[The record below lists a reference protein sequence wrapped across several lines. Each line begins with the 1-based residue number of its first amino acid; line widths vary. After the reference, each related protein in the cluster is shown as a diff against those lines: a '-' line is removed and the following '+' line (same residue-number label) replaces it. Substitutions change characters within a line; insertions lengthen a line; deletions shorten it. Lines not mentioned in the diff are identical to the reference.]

1 MIPNKKENFE
11 YILLDVTARFK
22 FFGGQVKW
30 TNSFRFVANTEDRLF
45 CLAGGVIRIKREKEG
60 ENYSSGRRAHA
71 PLPWAWGLRCTFFHI
86 AHPQI
91 KSMGAFDS
99 SRGEKEEKH
108 DVQVTCKGNGGRER
122 KTIRFFSVSFF
133 LPLCASW
140 HSSFTLPT
148 SFHLSSHSLSCSS
161 QNNHHPPSSFFPES
175 QKNKCFLSEVFFASQ
190 GVELRIE
197 TFPDSPFPSPLKQS
211 MFPE

>member
-1 MIPNKKENFE
+1 MGKK
-11 YILLDVTARFK
+11 T
-22 FFGGQVKW
+22 
-30 TNSFRFVANTEDRLF
+30 
-45 CLAGGVIRIKREKEG
+45 KEG
-60 ENYSSGRRAHA
+60 EQMHTPALRYTFSILTPMQHT
-71 PLPWAWGLRCTFFHI
+71 LPKM
-86 AHPQI
+86 
-91 KSMGAFDS
+91 KSMRAFDS

-175 QKNKCFLSEVFFASQ
+175 QKNKCFLSEVF
-190 GVELRIE
+190 L
-197 TFPDSPFPSPLKQS
+197 PLKGLS
-211 MFPE
+211 